1 MRERDCFFVKTF
13 GGGESTS
20 GGLTSMQDL
29 SSMEGMALGSAG
41 IKTQSPIL
49 GLKHRGLPP
58 GVEFLLTVYA
68 T

>member
-1 MRERDCFFVKTF
+1 MKTF

-20 GGLTSMQDL
+20 GGLTSMQDF
-29 SSMEGMALGSAG
+29 SPMEGMALGSAR

-49 GLKHRGLPP
+49 GLKHGELPP